1 MTDTK
6 VSKQIGVR
14 VPLAMYAKLAALAK
28 AERRGVGFI
37 VKDLVDEGLQ
47 RREAQAKRGRV
58 RS

>member
-37 VKDLVDEGLQ
+37 VKDLVDEGLR
-47 RREAQAKRGRV
+47 RREARPKKPRPK
-58 RS
+58 S